1 MTRGHKCDYK
11 KQIREETLDA
21 AVVEVITKLVA
32 NPRFASLMQEKIK
45 INMKVDTEAIDQE
58 IKALEKQLKQSYAVK
73 RKTLEEIEMLYP
85 DEKHYKCHEA
95 DLDDR
100 LYRMYD
106 KIDEQEQSLIDAKAK
121 RQAIES

>member
-1 MTRGHKCDYK
+1 MTRSHKCDYK

-85 DEKHYKCHEA
+85 DEKHYKRHEA

>member
-32 NPRFASLMQEKIK
+32 NPRFASLMQEK

-85 DEKHYKCHEA
+85 DEKHYKRHEA